1 MLNLLLCSLNFADKM
16 INESIFGLTTTREE
30 VKKADNR
37 QNRLLHL
44 VSVNVNDSIKRL
56 AAKHIFWTGFFQSN
70 AERNYAASH
79 GKKDI
84 FSDITTTDTEIFFEL
99 RVASAPCTGLW
110 TLLILV
116 DYTMYHRRIYPRY
129 IPWIIAPS

>member
-1 MLNLLLCSLNFADKM
+1 MLLNLLLCSLNFADKM
-16 INESIFGLTTTREE
+16 INELIFGLTTKREE
-30 VKKADNR
+30 VKKEDNR

-70 AERNYAASH
+70 AERNYATSH

-99 RVASAPCTGLW
+99 RVASAPAWVSELCWSL
-110 TLLILV
+110 
-116 DYTMYHRRIYPRY
+116 
-129 IPWIIAPS
+129 WIIQCITGECIHDLSLE

>member
-16 INESIFGLTTTREE
+16 INELIFGLTTKRE
-30 VKKADNR
+30 VKKEDNR

-84 FSDITTTDTEIFFEL
+84 YSDIKTTDTEIFEL
-99 RVASAPCTGLW
+99 RVASAPAWVYELCWSL
-110 TLLILV
+110 
-116 DYTMYHRRIYPRY
+116 
-129 IPWIIAPS
+129 WIIQCITGEYIHDLSLE